1 MALKKQNSESQSKSK
16 KSLSSHVKKA
26 MKKYYQDLN
35 SVEPNGV
42 YDFVMCEVEPELL
55 IATMRFAKNNQSK
68 AAKYLGL
75 NRATLRK
82 KLLKYK
88 IHSDL

>member
-42 YDFVMCEVEPELL
+42 YDFVMGEVE
-55 IATMRFAKNNQSK
+55 QS
-68 AAKYLGL
+68 Y
-75 NRATLRK
+75 
-82 KLLKYK
+82 
-88 IHSDL
+88 

>member
-1 MALKKQNSESQSKSK
+1 MSVTDD
-16 KSLSSHVKKA
+16 LSGVYI
-26 MKKYYQDLN
+26 MDIRI
-35 SVEPNGV
+35 EPNGV
-42 YDFVMCEVEPELL
+42 YDFVMGEVEPELL

>member
-42 YDFVMCEVEPELL
+42 YDFVMSEVGEHVY
-55 IATMRFAKNNQSK
+55 AKTYEEHKN
-68 AAKYLGL
+68 
-75 NRATLRK
+75 
-82 KLLKYK
+82 K
-88 IHSDL
+88 IKNSLP